1 MDTGTLIVY
10 IKKQM
15 MFLKIFQRMF
25 KLDLIDNSNNELHRP
40 LPKGKYIKV
49 IRFVKDK
56 LGGKIMT
63 NC

>member
-1 MDTGTLIVY
+1 
-10 IKKQM
+10 
-15 MFLKIFQRMF
+15 MF
-25 KLDLIDNSNNELHRP
+25 KLDLIDNSNNELYRP

-49 IRFVKDK
+49 IRLVKDK